1 MSDNSQKCPAQVPLA
16 QIGILNVLFCLYNSP
31 KSKCIQFTTIKN
43 NKNIFKLLIFFKKS
57 DLIRAKRR
65 KIQERSYM
73 IPVPVISLS
82 EKLVFSH
89 QQK

>member
-43 NKNIFKLLIFFKKS
+43 NKNIFKLLIFKKK
-57 DLIRAKRR
+57 IRPYSSKEEKNTGEELHDSSSCDFFVG
-65 KIQERSYM
+65 KIS
-73 IPVPVISLS
+73 
-82 EKLVFSH
+82 F
-89 QQK
+89 